1 MPAAAV
7 LPMQAADQLTQNLR
21 HLQEKKEQQFAI
33 TEAEVQAK
41 HDRLRA
47 LQLLH
52 EQQHAQRLAELE
64 EREADVQHRS
74 EELQEKQNGLS
85 LLEQQL
91 QKQQEQVQHA
101 EAAAVKQLTAEV
113 LQLQETLA
121 SRDSKL
127 LLTQKLLQDE
137 QQKLMEQS
145 SALALTVKQLQD
157 QLAAAEGRAG
167 NLAAE
172 LAEVSAQHR
181 SLDSRQKRLDA
192 AEADVE
198 EQRAL
203 LRANL
208 DLLEERDHQLRQKQA
223 AAASAAAQ
231 LSKLKPLQATLVHRG
246 AARVG
251 CAHEGATDLLAGW
264 ADGHSKVVRLSVQ
277 IKPTKY
283 EYTQ

>member
-1 MPAAAV
+1 
-7 LPMQAADQLTQNLR
+7 MQAAEQLSVNLR

-33 TEAEVQAK
+33 TGAEVQAK

-52 EQQHAQRLAELE
+52 EQQHAQKLAELE
-64 EREADVQHRS
+64 EREVDVQHRA
-74 EELQEKQNGLS
+74 EELQEKWQGLAV
-85 LLEQQL
+85 LDQQL
-91 QKQQEQVQHA
+91 QKQQEQVQKA
-101 EAAAVKQLTAEV
+101 EAAAVEQLTAEM

-121 SRDSKL
+121 SSDSKL
-127 LLTQKLLQDE
+127 MLTQKLLQDE
-137 QQKLMEQS
+137 QQKSVAQS
-145 SALALTVKQLQD
+145 SALTLAVKQLQE
-157 QLAAAEGRAG
+157 QLAAAEARAG
-167 NLAAE
+167 DLAAE

-198 EQRAL
+198 EQQAL

-223 AAASAAAQ
+223 AAAAAAAQ

-251 CAHEGATDLLAGW
+251 CANEGATDLLAGW
-264 ADGHSKVVRLSVQ
+264 AEGHSKVVRLTVQ
-277 IKPTKY
+277 IKPTDKNIPSDVICRRP
-283 EYTQ
+283 